1 VSLPVKGGAGKH
13 GPVKKS
19 KMGKWRFGVLILV
32 HVVMIAHIL
41 QWLYHGVTVSPVEP
55 SESMYTLESGQLNA
69 GFIMFC
75 LAIIAT
81 LVFGRFFCGW
91 ACHMVALQ
99 DWCSAFMNRIGVRP
113 KQFRSRL
120 LVWSGLLLALYMFVW
135 PTFKREVLSPFSRY
149 AAEQIGVWFVGD
161 FLKAPELKWVFADPP
176 RGFPYL
182 LGADNPFPGLT
193 NSLIVEDFWATF
205 PPWYVAIPFLIVCG
219 FLVVYFLGN
228 KGFCTYGCP
237 YGGFFAPVDRYSI
250 GRIVVND
257 KCEGCGH
264 CTAVCTS
271 NVRVH
276 QEVRDF
282 GQVMDV
288 GCMKC
293 LDCVSVCPNDALS
306 FKFGKPAVL
315 AKPRTG
321 EAKVAISTGTV
332 RRPEYDLTV
341 GEEFAV
347 FGLAFLLIVSF
358 RGMLNEVP
366 LLMAMSMGAIGAF
379 CAWTLW
385 RMVRTPNV
393 RLQNLQLRIKGKTT
407 RAGFVFAILT
417 VLYLAVGAWSG
428 VVRAN
433 RAVGDYLDQT
443 ILTSQAVVFGPNY
456 TPDPDDKA
464 LALRAISFL
473 ERGGLPGFGG
483 IGWNHSPLTYT
494 RLAWLHAVAGDRTKA
509 ETYIKRATEVSRPG
523 PALVSGIATIFQSQG
538 RTAQEYEAFLKTVL
552 ERFTDAHHV
561 RMALANLY
569 WGNNRRPEAQ
579 QQVDAILADVRG
591 ADEEALVGALS
602 FLARTGQVEKALEA
616 FPEVLRLKPTAASLR
631 GLRGAIAMMQNKP
644 DEAAT
649 WLEEAIERAPR
660 NPQYHLQLAQTLAV
674 AGKQAEAKRVLEDLN
689 RVFEKIDQPGNV
701 MGAEERL
708 RMLMQQ

>member
-1 VSLPVKGGAGKH
+1 VSLPVKSGTISH

-55 SESMYTLESGQLNA
+55 SESMYTLEAGELNA

-91 ACHMVALQ
+91 ACHMIALQ
-99 DWCSAFMNRIGVRP
+99 DACTVMMNRIGVRP

-135 PTFKREVLSPFSRY
+135 PTFKREVLSPVSRWM
-149 AAEQIGVWFVGD
+149 AEMLGTWFIGD
-161 FLKAPELKWVFADPP
+161 FLNAPALKWVFADAP
-176 RGFPYL
+176 RGFPYP
-182 LGADNPFPGLT
+182 LGADNAFPGMT

-219 FLVVYFLGN
+219 FVTVYFLGN

-237 YGGFFAPVDRYSI
+237 YGGFFAPVDRYSV

-293 LDCVSVCPNDALS
+293 LDCVCVCPNDALS
-306 FKFGKPAVL
+306 FKIAKPAFLV
-315 AKPRTG
+315 KPRT
-321 EAKVAISTGTV
+321 EDAKAAIKAGRV

-347 FGLAFLLIVSF
+347 FGLAFILIISF
-358 RGMLNEVP
+358 RGMFNEVP

-379 CAWTLW
+379 CAWTSW
-385 RMVRTPNV
+385 RMVTTPNV
-393 RLQNLQLRIKGKTT
+393 RLQSLQLRVKGRTT

-417 VLYLAVGAWSG
+417 VVYLAIGAWSG

-433 RAVGDYLDQT
+433 RAIGDYLDQS
-443 ILTSQAVVFGPNY
+443 ILTSQAAVFAPNY
-456 TPDPDDKA
+456 TPEPGDKA
-464 LALRAISFL
+464 QALRAISFL
-473 ERGGLPGFGG
+473 ERGGLPASGG
-483 IGWNHSPLTYT
+483 IGWNHSPATYT
-494 RLAWLHAVAGDRTKA
+494 RLAWLHAVAGDRARA
-509 ETYIKRATEVSRPG
+509 EMYIKRATEVSRPG

-552 ERFTDAHHV
+552 ERFPDGHHV
-561 RMALANLY
+561 RVALANLY

-591 ADEEALVGALS
+591 ADDDALVSALG
-602 FLARTGQVEKALEA
+602 FLARTGQAEKALEK
-616 FPEVLRLKPTAASLR
+616 FPEVLRLKPTSASLR
-631 GLRGAIAMMQNKP
+631 GLRGAIAMVQNRP
-644 DEAAT
+644 DEAET
-649 WLEEAIERAPR
+649 WLREAIERAPR

-674 AGKQAEAKRVLEDLN
+674 AGKQDEATEALERLN
-689 RVFEKIDQPGNV
+689 RVYESIDEPQNV
-701 MGAEERL
+701 MVPAERL
-708 RMLMQQ
+708 KMLMGR